1 MKILYSQ
8 IKQLIPSLAATPAEI
23 GAALTMTGFMQESLE
38 TVHYNDQPDVLLG
51 FEIRQNRPDCLSVIG
66 LAREIAAYFN
76 LSLNLPSTKE
86 WTPAEVPVS
95 IRVETPAVRR
105 LKAIKLQDITVQAS
119 PQWLVDYLAFYE
131 INSVNL
137 PVDLSNYVMLLTGY
151 PSHLIDYD
159 RLDGDIVWSINHRP
173 REVTSLDGTP
183 LQLKDEELIIH
194 DRHNVIALAGIVG
207 TNYAAIFESTKTI
220 LAEMALYDPALI
232 RRNTRAL
239 HVVTEA
245 SNRLSKNLSPADLDY
260 AFNLLINLLVDQT
273 GGKIASQTFED
284 YKEKIEV
291 KNLIFEP
298 QLASELGGIT
308 IEPDHCRQLLSQ
320 LEFKINDKQLPWE
333 VTVPSWRTDI
343 ELPEDIVEEV
353 LRLYRFDRLP
363 SVLPALPATLDIT
376 PLLTKAKER
385 WRDWLAFQGWDEV
398 LSWTMVRPDD
408 NTLTNYL
415 PWSMATV
422 QNAINEDYPA
432 LRQTII
438 ASLIKQARE
447 YVKEQVPQLQ
457 IFELGKVFGQE
468 ENNYTETEHLGWLM
482 AGGDGVVEV
491 LRQTVTALLAHSG
504 VEKIYF
510 YPAKNIPAV
519 ANPYAAWTIMIG
531 EKPIGLLAQLKEH
544 YYNDETMVVAEI
556 DVEQLISYLS
566 EHPTL
571 APTVEITQKLITLDA
586 NLEAASRQELVMKLQ
601 DIEEKLGRESL
612 WSLAVIDEFCLPSG
626 RYRYTVR
633 AVYKELDDQSA
644 KKLHLQVF
652 GLQ

>member
-38 TVHYNDQPDVLLG
+38 TVNYNNQADVLLG

-173 REVTSLDGTP
+173 REIITLDGTP
-183 LQLKDEELIIH
+183 LHLKDEELIIH

-207 TNYAAIFESTKTI
+207 TNYAAISESTKTI

-232 RRNTRAL
+232 RRNARTL
-239 HVVTEA
+239 HIVTEA
-245 SNRLSKNLSPADLDY
+245 SNRLSKNLSLVDLDY

-273 GGKIASQTFED
+273 GGQIASQTFED
-284 YKEKIEV
+284 YKEKAEI
-291 KNLIFEP
+291 KIINFKS
-298 QLASELGGIT
+298 QLVSELGGII
-308 IEPDHCRQLLSQ
+308 IEPDHSRQLLSQ
-320 LEFKINDKQLPWE
+320 LEFQINDQQLPWE

-353 LRLYRFDRLP
+353 LRLYRFDQLP
-363 SVLPALPATLDIT
+363 SILPALPATSDIT
-376 PLLTKAKER
+376 PLLIKAKER

-432 LRQTII
+432 LRQTIM
-438 ASLIKQARE
+438 ASLIKQAHE
-447 YVKEQVPQLQ
+447 YAKEQVPQLQ

-468 ENNYTETEHLGWLM
+468 ENHYKEIEHLGWLM
-482 AGGDGVVEV
+482 AGGEGVVEA
-491 LRQTVTALLAHSG
+491 LRQTVTAFLAYSG
-504 VEKIYF
+504 AEKIYF
-510 YPAKNIPAV
+510 CPAQNIPAV
-519 ANPYAAWTIMIG
+519 ANPYATWTIMIG
-531 EKPIGLLAQLKEH
+531 EEPIGLLAQLKEH
-544 YYNDETMVVAEI
+544 YNDEIMVTAEI
-556 DVEQLISYLS
+556 DAELLINYLS
-566 EHPTL
+566 DHPML

-586 NLEAASRQELVMKLQ
+586 NVEAASRQELIKQLQ